1 MRAYLALLAHYFRPH
16 RGRVAWLALFVFG
29 YAGVR
34 LTGPQI
40 VRFFIDTA
48 LAGGAIDS
56 LLWAAALYVGVALG
70 RQLCFLG
77 GSYFSQDVGWRATN
91 RMRSELAEHCLRL
104 DMSFHGEHTPGE
116 LVERVD
122 GDTAT
127 LANFLSG
134 FSARVTSGLL
144 LLMGVLILVWRED
157 WRLGAAMTVFS
168 FIAFFV
174 INLTR
179 SIAVPI
185 YAAEREGFS
194 RLYGFIEERLGGIE
208 DVRTNG
214 AVAFILDRFFK
225 VNRDAYGRVL
235 KSEVMGA
242 ILRSITMVLFAFG
255 HAMTMGMSLWLFSLN
270 PEEFTIGTV
279 YLVFEYMTLL
289 RFPLFMITEQINDL
303 QKATAGLKRIEE
315 LHRVQ
320 SRIGDG
326 DDEPTAGALQ
336 VDFDGV
342 GFDYS
347 SDNPVLRDVSFHLQ
361 AGRTLGLLG
370 RTGSGKSTLTRL
382 LFRFYD
388 VQQGEIRLDDKPI
401 RNLRLR
407 GLRQRVGLVT
417 QDVQIFRATV
427 RQNLAL
433 FEDGIDDDRILG
445 AIESLGLMDW
455 FRGLPMGLDT
465 TITAGGL
472 SAGESQLL
480 AFARVFLRD
489 PGLVILDEPSSRLD
503 PATERRIDRAV
514 DELLRGR
521 TGLIIAHHLA
531 TVDRVDDIMILDEG
545 RVLEYGERTRLK
557 ADTDSQFSR
566 LLAVG
571 LDDHTV

>member
-1 MRAYLALLAHYFRPH
+1 
-16 RGRVAWLALFVFG
+16 
-29 YAGVR
+29 
-34 LTGPQI
+34 
-40 VRFFIDTA
+40 
-48 LAGGAIDS
+48 
-56 LLWAAALYVGVALG
+56 
-70 RQLCFLG
+70 
-77 GSYFSQDVGWRATN
+77 
-91 RMRSELAEHCLRL
+91 
-104 DMSFHGEHTPGE
+104 
-116 LVERVD
+116 
-122 GDTAT
+122 
-127 LANFLSG
+127 
-134 FSARVTSGLL
+134 
-144 LLMGVLILVWRED
+144 
-157 WRLGAAMTVFS
+157 
-168 FIAFFV
+168 
-174 INLTR
+174 
-179 SIAVPI
+179 
-185 YAAEREGFS
+185 
-194 RLYGFIEERLGGIE
+194 
-208 DVRTNG
+208 
-214 AVAFILDRFFK
+214 
-225 VNRDAYGRVL
+225 
-235 KSEVMGA
+235 
-242 ILRSITMVLFAFG
+242 
-255 HAMTMGMSLWLFSLN
+255 MTMGMSLWLFSLN